1 MRALQKD
8 FSPFTAL
15 NDAPMAMT
23 AHILYESLDSERCAT
38 LSPSIIKNV
47 IRGLIGFTGILMS
60 DDLSMKALKD
70 DFSVL
75 TKNILDAG
83 CDLVLHCNGD
93 FSEMQKVAEAIDHTC
108 PMLEMRTNKMWN
120 NLIMSASPRSDDD
133 LLEEYQELSAKLLK
147 ARSLSMNKAS

>member
-1 MRALQKD
+1 
-8 FSPFTAL
+8 
-15 NDAPMAMT
+15 MAMT

-108 PMLEMRTNKMWN
+108 QCWKCVQIKCGIIL
-120 NLIMSASPRSDDD
+120 
-133 LLEEYQELSAKLLK
+133 
-147 ARSLSMNKAS
+147 